1 MNKDN
6 KPTVSYDGSIFTTLQ
21 LIFLVLKLTGLID
34 WSWWLVFTP
43 FFASIVIAIII
54 TIILIYLTRD

>member
-6 KPTVSYDGSIFTTLQ
+6 KPTVSYDGNIFTTLQ

-43 FFASIVIAIII
+43 IFASIIIAIII
-54 TIILIYLTRD
+54 TIILFYLTRD

>member
-43 FFASIVIAIII
+43 FFASSS
-54 TIILIYLTRD
+54 LPLTPSLPLPP